1 MFRCISNVHIAMD
14 AINYQLLS
22 CHYKGVYPISF
33 HLPPCFRKKLMQVG
47 RGRSLQDSNQ
57 LQENFNSVK
66 SFVFNLVD
74 RWYRQHLTRFKFE
87 VFTAFRFLLSLS
99 LSLCS
104 TDSLFQSLAHKGSLS
119 FMQSTVRTNSLSLSA
134 SPTTCVCCSV
144 LYSVSLSLS
153 LSLLFKTTSA
163 VAIRSSFLVSRQ
175 SVSQCECDKT

>member
-74 RWYRQHLTRFKFE
+74 RWYQQHLTRFKIISTICC
-87 VFTAFRFLLSLS
+87 FTILTISLS
-99 LSLCS
+99 LFHRFTLSISCTQRLPLFHAINGTHQLSFSLCEPN
-104 TDSLFQSLAHKGSLS
+104 DLCVLLCALFG
-119 FMQSTVRTNSLSLSA
+119 
-134 SPTTCVCCSV
+134 
-144 LYSVSLSLS
+144 LS